1 MELNGYMGI
10 METSKSPG
18 PGLKTWTMDEFE
30 VLMTHMRSNNHT
42 PNHHCP
48 QFEVNSSIYKNI

>member
-1 MELNGYMGI
+1 LRPQKELNGYMGI

-18 PGLKTWTMDEFE
+18 PGLKTWTMDEFD

-42 PNHHCP
+42 RNHHWP
-48 QFEVNSSIYKNI
+48 